1 MRKQQLKR
9 KNGEG
14 KAAKRKLPSEKTGG
28 SAWLAMVQGKVK
40 EQFGR
45 LDMKTLLIRNF
56 PYFIIYPPFR
66 RIKVFYFIF
75 FHPIFLLNSRS
86 SATF

>member
-45 LDMKTLLIRNF
+45 LDMKKLLIRNI
-56 PYFIIYPPFR
+56 PYFIIFYLVEKEAWLYRYCYPA
-66 RIKVFYFIF
+66 
-75 FHPIFLLNSRS
+75 N
-86 SATF
+86 

>member
-1 MRKQQLKR
+1 MREKKQNRKTGGRAYKMRKQQLKR

-56 PYFIIYPPFR
+56 PILSFFIW
-66 RIKVFYFIF
+66 
-75 FHPIFLLNSRS
+75 
-86 SATF
+86 